1 MPMATSMARK
11 MKKSINPHEGMPEL
25 RGDRSESPGV
35 REDFSASGVV
45 FAGSA
50 MSSFECTARDLG

>member
-1 MPMATSMARK
+1 
-11 MKKSINPHEGMPEL
+11 
-25 RGDRSESPGV
+25 V

-50 MSSFECTARDLG
+50 MSFFQCTARGLG